1 VFTYVTNVNKLKNPS
16 EDDLV
21 PCGRKK
27 KATTSGERGWYLREK
42 EDERKRVTWSGIRW
56 GKDTEAL
63 RVSRKIRNRQPR
75 EVEGHSIM
83 YQRLVRW
90 EALRTEREQP

>member
-1 VFTYVTNVNKLKNPS
+1 MFTYVTNVNKLKNPS

-42 EDERKRVTWSGIRW
+42 EDERKRVT
-56 GKDTEAL
+56 
-63 RVSRKIRNRQPR
+63 
-75 EVEGHSIM
+75 
-83 YQRLVRW
+83 
-90 EALRTEREQP
+90 